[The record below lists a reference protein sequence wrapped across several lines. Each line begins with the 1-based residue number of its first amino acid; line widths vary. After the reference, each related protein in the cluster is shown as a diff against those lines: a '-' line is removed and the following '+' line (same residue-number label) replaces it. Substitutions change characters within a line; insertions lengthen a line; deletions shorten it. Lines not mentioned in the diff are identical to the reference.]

1 MELEWGVDKVKAF
14 LSLLKAAFDD
24 FNEDKAPRL
33 AAALSYY
40 TIFSLAPLLIV
51 VIAVAGLAFGQEAVQ
66 GRLDE
71 QIQGLVGEQGGDMIQ
86 EMVQNARRP
95 NESLI
100 ATIVGVVTL
109 LLGAGGVFGQLKDA
123 LNTVW
128 EVEPKKQGILATIR
142 SQFIS
147 FTMVLGVGFLLLV
160 SLVVSA
166 VISAISTLINGMFGN
181 TEFLLQLL
189 NFVISFGFIT
199 LLFALIYKILPD
211 TDIKWQDVWVGA
223 AFTSLLFTIG
233 KTLIGLYLGNSGI
246 SSTYGAAGSLVVVLL
261 WIYYSAQILLFGAE
275 FTQVYAKRYGSWVP
289 KEAEKQKAAAQ
300 TPSAAAGELRPAP
313 DLAVSAVT
321 PLPLMAIEPAP
332 AEVEPHTAA
341 VARVRGQQRLYAAAS
356 LMATVASF
364 LVGLVFGA
372 RRGGTT

>member
-14 LSLLKAAFDD
+14 LSLLKAAFDE

-100 ATIVGVVTL
+100 ATVVGVVTL

-166 VISAISTLINGMFGN
+166 VISAISTLINGLFGN

-199 LLFALIYKILPD
+199 LLFALIYRILPD

-300 TPSAAAGELRPAP
+300 AQSAAAGELRPAP
-313 DLAVSAVT
+313 NLAVSAVT

-332 AEVEPHTAA
+332 AEAEPQAVE

-356 LMATVASF
+356 LTATVASF

-372 RRGGTT
+372 RRGGTS